1 MPSENDDAE
10 VLARSL
16 EEPGEFAA
24 IYARHVAAILRY
36 ARRRLGETAGEDAA
50 TEVFVRAFKQRAIYA
65 PQHPTALPWLYWLA
79 GQVVGDYGR
88 AERRR
93 LRLLARLAETVA
105 PESMES
111 SGMGPGLGPEVVRGL
126 RRLAQ
131 ADRDTLLLVVWGE
144 LTYEEAAAAVGVP
157 VGTVRSRIS
166 RARRQLCEDIP
177 GRASATNDQT
187 GEAHA

>member
-1 MPSENDDAE
+1 MVSANDDAE

-50 TEVFVRAFKQRAIYA
+50 TEVFVRAFKQRATYTA
-65 PQHPTALPWLYWLA
+65 QHPTALPWLYWLA
-79 GQVVGDYGR
+79 GQVVGDHAR

-93 LRLLARLAETVA
+93 LRLFARLAETVA
-105 PESMES
+105 PESVES
-111 SGMGPGLGPEVVRGL
+111 PGVRAGLGPEVVRGL
-126 RRLAQ
+126 RRLTDV
-131 ADRDTLLLVVWGE
+131 DREALLLVVWGE

-157 VGTVRSRIS
+157 VGTVRSRIA
-166 RARRQLCEDIP
+166 RARGQLREDIAQP
-177 GRASATNDQT
+177 ASATNERA

>member
-1 MPSENDDAE
+1 MVSATSDAE

-16 EEPGEFAA
+16 DEPGEFAA
-24 IYARHVAAILRY
+24 IYARHGPAILRY

-50 TEVFVRAFKQRAIYA
+50 TEVFVRAFKQRATYTA
-65 PQHPTALPWLYWLA
+65 QHPTALPWLYWLA
-79 GQVVGDYGR
+79 GQVVGDCAR

-93 LRLLARLAETVA
+93 LRLFARLAETVA
-105 PESMES
+105 PASTESP
-111 SGMGPGLGPEVVRGL
+111 GVKPGLGPEMVRGL
-126 RRLAQ
+126 RRLADV
-131 ADRDTLLLVVWGE
+131 DRETLLLVVWGE

-166 RARRQLCEDIP
+166 RARRQLREDIP
-177 GRASATNDQT
+177 ERASATTDRT

>member
-1 MPSENDDAE
+1 MIRAHDDAE

-16 EEPGEFAA
+16 DEPGEFAV

-50 TEVFVRAFKQRAIYA
+50 TEVFVRAFKQRAAYA

-79 GQVVGDYGR
+79 GQVIGDHAR
-88 AERRR
+88 AQRRR
-93 LRLLARLAETVA
+93 LRLFARLAETVA
-105 PESMES
+105 PASAES
-111 SGMGPGLGPEVVRGL
+111 SGVRPDLGPEVVRGL
-126 RRLAQ
+126 RRLAE
-131 ADRDTLLLVVWGE
+131 ADRETLLLVVWGE

-166 RARRQLCEDIP
+166 RARRQLRQDIP
-177 GRASATNDQT
+177 DGASATNDQT